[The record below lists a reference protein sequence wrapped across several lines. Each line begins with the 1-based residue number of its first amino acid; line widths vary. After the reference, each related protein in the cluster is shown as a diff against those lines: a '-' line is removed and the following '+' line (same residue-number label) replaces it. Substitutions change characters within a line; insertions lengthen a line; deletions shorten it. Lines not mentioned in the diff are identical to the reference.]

1 MELKKLEAKLF
12 FEKVKVFLKEHW
24 LEIVF
29 ALTLFYAITV
39 VKQKQDVINRMI
51 EEQQRTREANRQNID
66 QLAQQIEQE
75 IIKRRKIE
83 ADYQQ
88 MLKEIQ
94 ERHDKEM
101 ERILQLKEKEIKE
114 MMLRLNNNPTAIAQS
129 LADTF
134 GIRIVRE

>member
-1 MELKKLEAKLF
+1 MELKKLEIKLF

-101 ERILQLKEKEIKE
+101 ERVLQLKEKEIKE
-114 MMLRLNNNPTAIAQS
+114 MMLRLHNNPTAIAQS